1 MFLSRGFEYLRGMC
15 KAACNNGVSV
25 IKALQVW
32 CKPGALS
39 QRMYKVYLLYVIRYS
54 SNLLHAESY
63 CSISVCCWFDLC
75 EVIYSIGT
83 VNKSFA

>member
-1 MFLSRGFEYLRGMC
+1 MRTSRHGSHSVFKFLSRGFEYERGMC

-32 CKPGALS
+32 CKPGALCR
-39 QRMYKVYLLYVIRYS
+39 RMYKVYLLYVIRYS

-63 CSISVCCWFDLC
+63 CSISHVVGSAC
-75 EVIYSIGT
+75 T
-83 VNKSFA
+83 R